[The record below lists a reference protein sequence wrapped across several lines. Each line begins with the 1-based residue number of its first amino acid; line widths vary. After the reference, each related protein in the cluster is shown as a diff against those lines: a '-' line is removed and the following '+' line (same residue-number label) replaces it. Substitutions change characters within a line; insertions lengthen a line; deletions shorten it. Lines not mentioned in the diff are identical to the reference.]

1 MVVGPTGCDKTVL
14 VFKIL
19 ISDRVFLPAP
29 TRIRY
34 HYGAWQR
41 RFAEVKATDPRFEF
55 VEGLPMF
62 DDQPGGSEYTVMVI
76 DDLMEEVSKSK
87 TAMDIFTKHS
97 DNRNMSV
104 LFLVQKSY
112 GWTLNTRV
120 NSQNAHLMILF
131 KNPRDAYS
139 VQTLGRQIY
148 PRNHKCFSLRPHS
161 YRVVNSD
168 QRQDDRMRVIGNL
181 CKEANPAVYLPK

>member
-1 MVVGPTGCDKTVL
+1 MEE
-14 VFKIL
+14 
-19 ISDRVFLPAP
+19 LP
-29 TRIRY
+29 
-34 HYGAWQR
+34 
-41 RFAEVKATDPRFEF
+41 V
-55 VEGLPMF
+55 F
-62 DDQPGGSEYTVMVI
+62 DDLPGGSEHTVMVI
-76 DDLMEEVSKSK
+76 DELMEEVSKSK

-97 DNRNMSV
+97 HHRNMTV
-104 LFLVQKSY
+104 LFLVQKLY
-112 GWTLNTRV
+112 GRTHRV
-120 NSQNAHLMILF
+120 ISQNAHLMILF

-161 YRVVNSD
+161 YLVVNSD